1 MKEKASAHFARNDGR
16 RELHRLKPVLPSA
29 ALLLPEAPSLQST
42 NEKSLSRFRLR
53 ASAGKFWLNL
63 TNY

>member
-16 RELHRLKPVLPSA
+16 REPHRLKPVLPV
-29 ALLLPEAPSLQST
+29 LLPEASSLQSSG
-42 NEKSLSRFRLR
+42 EKTRSRFRLR
-53 ASAGKFWLNL
+53 TSTGKLRLNL